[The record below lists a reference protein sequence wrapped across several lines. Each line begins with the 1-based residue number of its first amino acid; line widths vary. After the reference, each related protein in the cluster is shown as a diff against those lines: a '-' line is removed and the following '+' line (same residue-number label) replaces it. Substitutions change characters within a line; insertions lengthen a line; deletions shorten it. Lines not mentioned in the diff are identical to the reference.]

1 MSEQI
6 QSNNNIISIEKK
18 NVVDNNLI
26 NTRNVYND
34 CLFNCEDVVNNIS
47 LININITT
55 NVEKYDDD
63 DDVYVPTHQNK
74 NK

>member
-6 QSNNNIISIEKK
+6 QSNNNVISIEK

-26 NTRNVYND
+26 NTRNIYNNY
-34 CLFNCEDVVNNIS
+34 LFNCEDVVNNIS

-55 NVEKYDDD
+55 KLEKYDD

>member
-1 MSEQI
+1 MTEQI
-6 QSNNNIISIEKK
+6 QSNNNAISIEKK
-18 NVVDNNLI
+18 NVSNNLI

-34 CLFNCEDVVNNIS
+34 ILFNCEDVVNNIS
-47 LININITT
+47 LINRNITT

-63 DDVYVPTHQNK
+63 DVYVPTHQMK

>member
-6 QSNNNIISIEKK
+6 QSNNNLISIEK
-18 NVVDNNLI
+18 NVVANNLI

-34 CLFNCEDVVNNIS
+34 YLFNCEDVVNNIS

-63 DDVYVPTHQNK
+63 DVYVPTHQMK

>member
-6 QSNNNIISIEKK
+6 QSNNNVISIEK

-26 NTRNVYND
+26 NTRNIYNNY
-34 CLFNCEDVVNNIS
+34 LFNCEDVVNNIS

-55 NVEKYDDD
+55 KLEKYD
-63 DDVYVPTHQNK
+63 DDVYVPTHQMK

>member
-6 QSNNNIISIEKK
+6 QSNNNVISIEK
-18 NVVDNNLI
+18 NVSNNLI

-47 LININITT
+47 LINITT
-55 NVEKYDDD
+55 NVEKYDDH
-63 DDVYVPTHQNK
+63 DVYVPTHQMK

>member
-6 QSNNNIISIEKK
+6 QSNNNAISIEKK
-18 NVVDNNLI
+18 NVSNNLI

-34 CLFNCEDVVNNIS
+34 ILFNCEDVVNNIS
-47 LININITT
+47 LINRNITT
-55 NVEKYDDD
+55 KLEKYDD
-63 DDVYVPTHQNK
+63 DDVYVPTHQMK

>member
-6 QSNNNIISIEKK
+6 QSNNNLISIEK
-18 NVVDNNLI
+18 NVVANNLI

-34 CLFNCEDVVNNIS
+34 NLFNCEDVVNNIS

-63 DDVYVPTHQNK
+63 VYVPTHQNK

>member
-6 QSNNNIISIEKK
+6 QSNNNVISIEK

-26 NTRNVYND
+26 NTRNIYNNY
-34 CLFNCEDVVNNIS
+34 LFNCEDVVNNIS
-47 LININITT
+47 LINITT

-63 DDVYVPTHQNK
+63 VYVPTHQMK

>member
-6 QSNNNIISIEKK
+6 QSNNNVISIEK

-34 CLFNCEDVVNNIS
+34 NLFNCEDVVNNIS
-47 LININITT
+47 LINRNIIWATRLYRHLC
-55 NVEKYDDD
+55 KYFI
-63 DDVYVPTHQNK
+63 PKLEQ
-74 NK
+74 

>member
-6 QSNNNIISIEKK
+6 QSNNNVISIEK
-18 NVVDNNLI
+18 NVVANNLI

-34 CLFNCEDVVNNIS
+34 YLFNCEDVVNNIS

-63 DDVYVPTHQNK
+63 DVYVPTHQIK

>member
-6 QSNNNIISIEKK
+6 QSNNNVISIGKK

-63 DDVYVPTHQNK
+63 VYVPTHQMK

>member
-6 QSNNNIISIEKK
+6 QSNNNVISIEKK

-26 NTRNVYND
+26 NTRNIYNNY
-34 CLFNCEDVVNNIS
+34 LFNCEDVVNNIS

-55 NVEKYDDD
+55 KLEKYDD
-63 DDVYVPTHQNK
+63 DDVYVPTHQMK

>member
-6 QSNNNIISIEKK
+6 QSNNNVISIEKK

-47 LININITT
+47 LINITT

-63 DDVYVPTHQNK
+63 VYVPTHQMK

>member
-6 QSNNNIISIEKK
+6 QSNNNLISIEK
-18 NVVDNNLI
+18 NVVANNLI

-63 DDVYVPTHQNK
+63 DVYVSTHQMK

>member
-6 QSNNNIISIEKK
+6 QLNNNVISIEK
-18 NVVDNNLI
+18 NVVANNLI
-26 NTRNVYND
+26 NTRNVYNNN
-34 CLFNCEDVVNNIS
+34 LFNVEEVVNNIS
-47 LININITT
+47 LINRNITT

-63 DDVYVPTHQNK
+63 DVYAPIPQMK

>member
-6 QSNNNIISIEKK
+6 QSNNNAISIEKK
-18 NVVDNNLI
+18 NVSNNLI

-34 CLFNCEDVVNNIS
+34 ILFNCEDVVNNIS
-47 LININITT
+47 LINRNITT

-63 DDVYVPTHQNK
+63 DVYVPTHQMK